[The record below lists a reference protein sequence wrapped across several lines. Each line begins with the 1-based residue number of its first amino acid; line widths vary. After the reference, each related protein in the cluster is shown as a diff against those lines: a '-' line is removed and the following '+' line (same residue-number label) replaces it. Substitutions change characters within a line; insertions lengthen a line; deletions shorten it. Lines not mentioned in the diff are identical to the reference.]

1 MTKSAANQ
9 IRETIDLLEQNLI
22 TQPNVMLLDVSPY
35 ELTNL
40 MKEFR
45 SEKDSYSQAGDKAQV
60 MFYDP
65 SERDAFVK
73 FLKTKNIGFD
83 EIGGES

>member
-1 MTKSAANQ
+1 MSKNATDQ

-22 TQPNVMLLDVSPY
+22 QQPEVMVLDLSPY
-35 ELTNL
+35 QLTSL

-45 SEKDSYSQAGDKAQV
+45 SQEKSYSEAGDKAQV

-65 SERDAFVK
+65 SEKEEFKK
-73 FLKTKNIGFD
+73 FLKSKNISYN
-83 EIGGES
+83 EIGGN

>member
-1 MTKSAANQ
+1 MTKAVAEQ
-9 IRETIDLLEQNLI
+9 IRETIALLEENLI
-22 TQPNVMLLDVSPY
+22 TQPDVMVLDVSPY

-45 SEKDSYSQAGDKAQV
+45 SQKDLYGKAGDKAQV

-65 SERDAFVK
+65 SEKEEFK
-73 FLKTKNIGFD
+73 QFLKTKKIGFD
-83 EIGGES
+83 EIGGD

>member
-1 MTKSAANQ
+1 MNKNAASQ

-22 TQPNVMLLDVSPY
+22 TQPKVLVLDVSAY
-35 ELTNL
+35 DLTSL

-45 SEKDSYSQAGDKAQV
+45 SQEKAYGQAGDKAQV

-65 SERDAFVK
+65 SERDEFVK
-73 FLKTKNIGFD
+73 FLKSKNIGFN
-83 EIGGES
+83 EIGGED